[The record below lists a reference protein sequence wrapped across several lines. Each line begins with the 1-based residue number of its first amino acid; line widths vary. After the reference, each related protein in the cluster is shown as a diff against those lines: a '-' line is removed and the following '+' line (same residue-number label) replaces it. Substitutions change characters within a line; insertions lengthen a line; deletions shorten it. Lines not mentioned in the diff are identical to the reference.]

1 MKPVH
6 DLVIGGIAVAM
17 GCLLIGSAIFQSP
30 LLMQLPKS
38 RLLAESVGA
47 TAARWIIVILGLALI
62 ALGGLIAS
70 GWRVHW

>member
-1 MKPVH
+1 MTPLH
-6 DLVIGGIAVAM
+6 DLFIGFVAITL
-17 GCLLIGSAIFQSP
+17 GGLLIGGAILQSR

-47 TAARWIIVILGLALI
+47 AASRWIIVALGLALI

-70 GWRVHW
+70 GWRFQW